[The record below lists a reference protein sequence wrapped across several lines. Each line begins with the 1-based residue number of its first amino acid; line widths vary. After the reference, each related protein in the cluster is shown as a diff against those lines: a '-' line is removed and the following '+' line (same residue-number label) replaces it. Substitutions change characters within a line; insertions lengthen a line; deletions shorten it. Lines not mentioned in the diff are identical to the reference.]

1 MSAELSRHY
10 EAIILLFLRG
20 KISREERNARIIA
33 LRDHPSTEGMSFEQR
48 DALAK
53 AALERVIDILDEVH
67 FKGGGAK
74 WQ

>member
-1 MSAELSRHY
+1 MSAELSRQY
-10 EAIILLFLRG
+10 ETIILLFLRG

-33 LRDHPSTEGMSFEQR
+33 LRDHPSAQDMSFEQR

-53 AALERVIDILDEVH
+53 HALERVIDILDEVH
-67 FKGGGAK
+67 FEGG